1 MSILKRLV
9 LDVLKPHLP
18 NGLDFAK
25 TLADLEPGYHVK
37 YEVIEVDSQTESVV
51 ITIEGDDIKFDLINE
66 AIKSMGGSLHSV
78 DEIEIINQK
87 PVDETV

>member
-1 MSILKRLV
+1 MSTLKRLV

-18 NGLDFAK
+18 SGLDFTK

-37 YEVIEVDSQTESVV
+37 YEVVEVDTQTESVI
-51 ITIEGDDIKFDLINE
+51 ITIEGEDIKFDLVNE

-87 PVDETV
+87 SADETA